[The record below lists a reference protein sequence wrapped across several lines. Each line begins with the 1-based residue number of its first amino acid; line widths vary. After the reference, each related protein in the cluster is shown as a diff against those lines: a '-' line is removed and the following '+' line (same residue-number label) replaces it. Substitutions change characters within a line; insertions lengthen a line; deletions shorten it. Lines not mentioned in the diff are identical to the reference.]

1 MKILSDIITSF
12 SDINEYNSYT
22 KNKYANPSI
31 LKDIN
36 SDIIEKFTRDNGYQL
51 VSIVIKRNKSSLFEY
66 VVENDIFRA
75 TDKGFV
81 IGTLNKSRSYL
92 LEKILKL
99 VIEDGRLVLLID
111 NTDFKSFELGLL
123 IDKKFPERG
132 SDTMINFLTMITD

>member
-12 SDINEYNSYT
+12 SDIDEYNSYT
-22 KNKYANPSI
+22 KNKYANPSL
-31 LKDIN
+31 LKDIDPEIT
-36 SDIIEKFTRDNGYQL
+36 SLFTRENGYQL
-51 VSIVIKRNKSSLFEY
+51 ISIVIKRNQSKLFEY
-66 VVENDIFRA
+66 VVEHEIFKS

-123 IDKKFPERG
+123 IDPKFPERG
-132 SDTMINFLTMITD
+132 SETMINFLDMINE